1 MIRKIRPP
9 RFQTDPLTERHLRRA
24 GVPAKVGSGS
34 IWKPFATRIRSQ
46 AAQTAPP
53 ATQPAP
59 RREVPACLQRAL
71 PLLGACSSPPRS
83 SAPPLMANHGCGA
96 AGSLSGRLA
105 GGAEARGGPA
115 PHVFTSSSY
124 LACLAKKK
132 GKKKGLVFALKTG
145 QSKQE
150 REVDVHD
157 AAACTHVRGHART
170 AADAHAHARSG
181 AQPRVRT
188 RRPVLLP
195 VPVHLFIAGNT
206 RRAAFG
212 RRVPHLESVLRGLS
226 ANAAK
231 SGVSD
236 TRLF

>member
-105 GGAEARGGPA
+105 GGAETRGGA
-115 PHVFTSSSY
+115 G
-124 LACLAKKK
+124 LARVYVLFLFGMFSKKE
-132 GKKKGLVFALKTG
+132 GKKKRFGL
-145 QSKQE
+145 
-150 REVDVHD
+150 
-157 AAACTHVRGHART
+157 CTE
-170 AADAHAHARSG
+170 DW
-181 AQPRVRT
+181 P
-188 RRPVLLP
+188 
-195 VPVHLFIAGNT
+195 
-206 RRAAFG
+206 
-212 RRVPHLESVLRGLS
+212 
-226 ANAAK
+226 K
-231 SGVSD
+231 
-236 TRLF
+236 